1 MKSGYSR
8 VETEQS
14 EQPTN
19 SWIAPYTAQYRWRFI
34 GAIAL
39 GTCAALCAVMLLF
52 TSGYL
57 ISKSALRPENI
68 LMVYVPIVGVRAFG
82 IFRAVF
88 RYAERLAGHDAVLR
102 VLADQRVK
110 LYRIL
115 EPQAL
120 FLRSRMQTG
129 DVLGALADDVERLQD
144 IYLRTVFPAVTAL
157 VIYGAAVLAF
167 GSVDPMFAV
176 CMALYMLFI
185 AAVLPAISLRL
196 TWRWRVQL
204 KRENSK
210 LYTRLTDGVLG
221 LGDWIASGRAAA
233 FVQWQEEDEE
243 QAEQIRRRLRR
254 WNRWRDFIAQF
265 VIGLM
270 VVSVTLWA
278 GQAASAAQLPAVMI
292 AAFVLVLF
300 PLTESLLPVGD
311 ALGHVPD
318 YRESLERLNRLEGQE
333 GTGTDTAGKKDRD
346 NRNKDTDKNRK
357 QDRSKDSGGYNEQ
370 YKERQQDSRESGLKT
385 GQHSSSISGYG
396 TDSSASADGRIR
408 LRIPPKLRADIA
420 IEQVSY
426 RYAPEGEYALQDISL
441 HLPQGKRL
449 AILGRSGGGKSTLLK
464 LIQGALSPSSG
475 QVLINDL
482 PVEMLGESVTEVVAV
497 LNQSPHLF
505 DTTVANNLR
514 IGRPDATDEEIRQ
527 VAAQVGL
534 AGLIESLPQAYHTPM
549 LETGLRFSGGERQ
562 RIALARVLLRKTP
575 VVIFDEPT
583 VGLDPV
589 TERELMRTMLD
600 SLQGKTLIWVT
611 HHLIGAEKM
620 DEIVFVENGK
630 IVMQGSHEQLLARE
644 ERYRRLIELD
654 RPGWLERQHETP
666 LPPAASK

>member
-1 MKSGYSR
+1 MKSGYEHM
-8 VETEQS
+8 ETVRNGKEK
-14 EQPTN
+14 N
-19 SWIAPYTAQYRWRFI
+19 SWIAPYVAQYRWRFM
-34 GAIAL
+34 AVIAL
-39 GTCAALCAVMLLF
+39 GTCAALCAVLLLF
-52 TSGYL
+52 TSGFL

-88 RYAERLAGHDAVLR
+88 RYIERLAGHDAVLR

-115 EPQAL
+115 EPQVL

-157 VIYGAAVLAF
+157 VMYGGAVIAF
-167 GSVDPMFAV
+167 GSVDLGFAV
-176 CMALYMLFI
+176 WMGLYMLFLV
-185 AAVLPAISLRL
+185 AVLPAISLKV
-196 TWRWRVQL
+196 TWKWRVRL
-204 KRENSK
+204 KKENSR

-221 LGDWIASGRAAA
+221 LGDWLASGRAAE
-233 FVQWQEEDEE
+233 FVQQQEEAEE
-243 QAEQIRRRLRR
+243 QVDAVRRKLRR
-254 WNRWRDFIAQF
+254 WIRWRDLMAQC

-278 GQAASAAQLPAVMI
+278 GNAASIGQLPAVMI

-300 PLTESLLPVGD
+300 PLTETLLPVGD
-311 ALGHVPD
+311 AVEHLPQ
-318 YRESLERLNRLEGQE
+318 YRESLDRLKQLEGKDYLPLQNGAGDAD
-333 GTGTDTAGKKDRD
+333 GTG
-346 NRNKDTDKNRK
+346 
-357 QDRSKDSGGYNEQ
+357 E
-370 YKERQQDSRESGLKT
+370 
-385 GQHSSSISGYG
+385 SISVVKNGNVMAG
-396 TDSSASADGRIR
+396 QPSESLPAAKVIPDRRIR
-408 LRIPPKLRADIA
+408 LRIPPKLRADIE
-420 IEQVSY
+420 INLVSY
-426 RYAPEGEYALQDISL
+426 RYAADDSYAVQDVSL

-464 LIQGALSPSSG
+464 LIQGALLPSTG
-475 QVLINDL
+475 KVLINNM
-482 PVEMLGESVTEVVAV
+482 PVQTLGESVTDVIAV

-514 IGRPDATDEEIRQ
+514 IGRPHATDEEIRQ

-534 AGLIESLPQAYHTPM
+534 SGLIESLPQGYDTPM

-562 RIALARVLLRKTP
+562 RIALARVLLRETP

-589 TERELMRTMLD
+589 TERELMRTILD
-600 SLQGKTLIWVT
+600 SLQGKTMIWVT
-611 HHLIGAEKM
+611 HHLIGAEQM
-620 DEIVFVENGK
+620 DELIFMENGK
-630 IVMQGSHEQLLARE
+630 IAMQGSHEQLLAGE

-654 RPGWLERQHETP
+654 RPGWSDLQTVEGK
-666 LPPAASK
+666 LPTAASR

>member
-1 MKSGYSR
+1 MKFGYEHM
-8 VETEQS
+8 ETVLNGKEK
-14 EQPTN
+14 N
-19 SWIAPYTAQYRWRFI
+19 SWIAPYVAQYRWRFI
-34 GAIAL
+34 AVIAL
-39 GTCAALCAVMLLF
+39 GTCAALCAVLLLF
-52 TSGYL
+52 TSGFL

-88 RYAERLAGHDAVLR
+88 RYIERLAGHDAVLR

-157 VIYGAAVLAF
+157 VMYGGAVIAF
-167 GSVDPMFAV
+167 GNVDLGFAV
-176 CMALYMLFI
+176 WMGLYMLFLV
-185 AAVLPAISLRL
+185 AALPAISLKV
-196 TWRWRVQL
+196 TWKWRVRL
-204 KRENSK
+204 KKENSR

-221 LGDWIASGRAAA
+221 LGDWLASGRATE
-233 FVQWQEEDEE
+233 FVQQQEEAEE
-243 QAEQIRRRLRR
+243 QVDMVRRKLRR
-254 WNRWRDFIAQF
+254 WTRWRDLMAQC

-270 VVSVTLWA
+270 VVSVTVWA
-278 GQAASAAQLPAVMI
+278 GNAASVGQLPVVMI

-311 ALGHVPD
+311 AVEHLPQ
-318 YRESLERLNRLEGQE
+318 YQESLDRLKQLEGNPDLPGQ
-333 GTGTDTAGKKDRD
+333 TGVGDVGGK
-346 NRNKDTDKNRK
+346 
-357 QDRSKDSGGYNEQ
+357 GE
-370 YKERQQDSRESGLKT
+370 
-385 GQHSSSISGYG
+385 SISAVKNSKLAARQPSEFLPA
-396 TDSSASADGRIR
+396 TDDTQHRRIR
-408 LRIPPKLRADIA
+408 LRIPPKLRTDIE
-420 IEQVSY
+420 INRVSY
-426 RYAPEGEYALQDISL
+426 RYAPDDPYAVQDISL

-464 LIQGALSPSSG
+464 LIQGALLPSAG
-475 QVLINDL
+475 NILINNA
-482 PVEMLGESVTEVVAV
+482 PVQTLDESVPDVIAV

-514 IGRPDATDEEIRQ
+514 IGRPHATDEEIRQ

-534 AGLIESLPQAYHTPM
+534 SGLIESLPQGYDTPM

-562 RIALARVLLRKTP
+562 RIALARVLLRETP

-589 TERELMRTMLD
+589 TERELMRTILD
-600 SLQGKTLIWVT
+600 SLQGKTMIWVT
-611 HHLIGAEKM
+611 HHLIGAEQM
-620 DEIVFVENGK
+620 DELIFMENGQ
-630 IVMQGSHEQLLARE
+630 IAMQGSHEQLLAGE

-654 RPGWLERQHETP
+654 RPGWTGRQQHEQP
-666 LPPAASK
+666 LPPAASR

>member
-1 MKSGYSR
+1 MKSGYEHM
-8 VETEQS
+8 ETVRNGKEK
-14 EQPTN
+14 N
-19 SWIAPYTAQYRWRFI
+19 SWIAPYVAQYRWRFI
-34 GAIAL
+34 AVIAL
-39 GTCAALCAVMLLF
+39 GTCAALCAVLLLF
-52 TSGYL
+52 TSGFL

-88 RYAERLAGHDAVLR
+88 RYIERLAGHDAVLR

-157 VIYGAAVLAF
+157 VMYGAAVIAF
-167 GSVDPMFAV
+167 GSVDLGFALW
-176 CMALYMLFI
+176 MGLYMLFLV
-185 AAVLPAISLRL
+185 AVLPAISLKV
-196 TWRWRVQL
+196 TWKWRVRL
-204 KRENSK
+204 KKDNST

-221 LGDWIASGRAAA
+221 LGDWLASGRAAE
-233 FVQWQEEDEE
+233 FVQQQEE
-243 QAEQIRRRLRR
+243 AEGQVDAVRRKLRR
-254 WNRWRDFIAQF
+254 WTRWRDLIAQC
-265 VIGLM
+265 VIGLL

-278 GQAASAAQLPAVMI
+278 GNAASIGQLPAVMI

-300 PLTESLLPVGD
+300 PLTETLLPVGD
-311 ALGHVPD
+311 AVEHLPQ
-318 YRESLERLNRLEGQE
+318 YRESLDRLKQLEGKEHLPVQHGADDVD
-333 GTGTDTAGKKDRD
+333 GTG
-346 NRNKDTDKNRK
+346 
-357 QDRSKDSGGYNEQ
+357 E
-370 YKERQQDSRESGLKT
+370 
-385 GQHSSSISGYG
+385 SISVVKSGKTMAG
-396 TDSSASADGRIR
+396 QPSESVPSANDIPDRRIR
-408 LRIPPKLRADIA
+408 LRIPPKLRADIE
-420 IEQVSY
+420 INRVSY
-426 RYAPEGEYALQDISL
+426 RYVADDSYAVQDVSLQ
-441 HLPQGKRL
+441 LPQGKRL

-464 LIQGALSPSSG
+464 LIQGALLPSAG
-475 QVLINDL
+475 KVLVNNM
-482 PVEMLGESVTEVVAV
+482 PVQTLGESVPDVIAV

-514 IGRPDATDEEIRQ
+514 IGRPQATDEEIRQ

-534 AGLIESLPQAYHTPM
+534 SGLIESLPQGYDTPM

-562 RIALARVLLRKTP
+562 RIALARVLLRETP
-575 VVIFDEPT
+575 VIILDEPT

-589 TERELMRTMLD
+589 TERELMRTILD

-611 HHLIGAEKM
+611 HHLIGAEQM
-620 DEIVFVENGK
+620 DELIFMENGK
-630 IVMQGSHEQLLARE
+630 IAMQGSHEQLLAGE

-654 RPGWLERQHETP
+654 RPGWTGRQQQAQP
-666 LPPAASK
+666 LPPVASR

>member
-1 MKSGYSR
+1 MKSGHPG
-8 VETEQS
+8 TES
-14 EQPTN
+14 ERGGQGRKN
-19 SWIAPYTAQYRWRFI
+19 SWITPYAAQYRWRFI

-88 RYAERLAGHDAVLR
+88 RYVERLAGHDAVLR

-167 GSVDPMFAV
+167 GSVDPKFALW
-176 CMALYMLFI
+176 MALYMLFI
-185 AAVLPAISLRL
+185 VVLLPAISLKR

-221 LGDWIASGRAAA
+221 LGDWIASGRASA

-243 QAEQIRRRLRR
+243 YADQIRRRLRR
-254 WNRWRDFIAQF
+254 WNRWRDFIAQCL
-265 VIGLM
+265 IGVM
-270 VVSVTLWA
+270 VVWVTMWA
-278 GQAASAAQLPAVMI
+278 GQNASAAQLPAVMI

-311 ALGHVPD
+311 AAGHVPD
-318 YRESLERLNRLEGQE
+318 YRESLDRLNKLEGSEDMGRRNWEEQ
-333 GTGTDTAGKKDRD
+333 KKKSHAFGSH
-346 NRNKDTDKNRK
+346 NKHR
-357 QDRSKDSGGYNEQ
+357 
-370 YKERQQDSRESGLKT
+370 
-385 GQHSSSISGYG
+385 SSSVAMQSTEGMPAADRG
-396 TDSSASADGRIR
+396 TTTDGRIR
-408 LRIPPKLRADIA
+408 LRIPPKLRADIT

-426 RYAPEGEYALQDISL
+426 QYEEEAAYAVRDLSL
-441 HLPQGKRL
+441 HLPQGKRM

-475 QVLINDL
+475 KVLINDL
-482 PVEMLGESVTEVVAV
+482 PVEMLGESVTEVIAV

-505 DTTVANNLR
+505 NTTVAGNLR
-514 IGRPDATDEEIRQ
+514 IGCPDATDEEIRQ

-534 AGLIESLPQAYHTPM
+534 AKLIESLPQGYQTPM

-620 DEIVFVENGK
+620 DEIVFVENGN
-630 IVMQGSHEQLLARE
+630 IVMQGSHEQLLTRE
-644 ERYRRLIELD
+644 ERYRRLLELD
-654 RPGWLERQHETP
+654 RPGWLDRQRKSP
-666 LPPAASK
+666 LPPTAAFK

>member
-1 MKSGYSR
+1 MKSGYEHM
-8 VETEQS
+8 ETVRNGKEK
-14 EQPTN
+14 N
-19 SWIAPYTAQYRWRFI
+19 SWIDPYVAQYRWRFI
-34 GAIAL
+34 AVIAL
-39 GTCAALCAVMLLF
+39 GTCAALCAVLLLF
-52 TSGYL
+52 TSGFL

-88 RYAERLAGHDAVLR
+88 RYIERLAGHDAVLR

-157 VIYGAAVLAF
+157 VMYGGAVIAF
-167 GSVDPMFAV
+167 GSVDLGFALW
-176 CMALYMLFI
+176 MGLYMLFLV
-185 AAVLPAISLRL
+185 AALPAISLKV
-196 TWRWRVQL
+196 TWKWRVRL
-204 KRENSK
+204 KKENSR

-221 LGDWIASGRAAA
+221 LGDWLASGRAAE
-233 FVQWQEEDEE
+233 FVQQQEEAEE
-243 QAEQIRRRLRR
+243 QVDTVRRKLRR
-254 WNRWRDFIAQF
+254 WTRWRDLMAQCI
-265 VIGLM
+265 IGLM
-270 VVSVTLWA
+270 VISVTVWA
-278 GQAASAAQLPAVMI
+278 GNAASVGQLPAVMI

-311 ALGHVPD
+311 AVEHLPH
-318 YRESLERLNRLEGQE
+318 YRESLERLKQLEGESDLSVQSGVGDVV
-333 GTGTDTAGKKDRD
+333 GTGDSDR
-346 NRNKDTDKNRK
+346 
-357 QDRSKDSGGYNEQ
+357 
-370 YKERQQDSRESGLKT
+370 
-385 GQHSSSISGYG
+385 
-396 TDSSASADGRIR
+396 RIR
-408 LRIPPKLRADIA
+408 LRIPPKLRADIE
-420 IEQVSY
+420 INRVSY
-426 RYAPEGEYALQDISL
+426 RYAPDDPYAVQNISL

-464 LIQGALSPSSG
+464 LIQGALLPSAG
-475 QVLINDL
+475 KVLINDL
-482 PVEMLGESVTEVVAV
+482 PVQTLGESVPDVIAV

-514 IGRPDATDEEIRQ
+514 IGRPHATDEEIRH
-527 VAAQVGL
+527 VAEQVGL
-534 AGLIESLPQAYHTPM
+534 SGLIETLPQGYDTPM

-562 RIALARVLLRKTP
+562 RIALARVLLRETP

-589 TERELMRTMLD
+589 TERELMRTILD
-600 SLQGKTLIWVT
+600 SLQGKTMIWVT
-611 HHLIGAEKM
+611 HHLIGAEQM
-620 DEIVFVENGK
+620 DELIFMENGQ
-630 IVMQGSHEQLLARE
+630 IAMQGSHEQLLAGE

-654 RPGWLERQHETP
+654 QPGWTGRQQQEQP
-666 LPPAASK
+666 LPPVASR

>member
-1 MKSGYSR
+1 MRSGHPGT
-8 VETEQS
+8 ETERGGQGGK
-14 EQPTN
+14 N
-19 SWIAPYTAQYRWRFI
+19 GWITPYATQYRWRMI

-88 RYAERLAGHDAVLR
+88 RYVERLAGHDAVLR

-167 GSVDPMFAV
+167 GSVDPMFAL

-185 AAVLPAISLRL
+185 VVALPAISLKI

-221 LGDWIASGRAAA
+221 LGDWIASGRAAT

-243 QAEQIRRRLRR
+243 HADQIRRRLRR
-254 WNRWRDFIAQF
+254 WSRWRDFIAQCI
-265 VIGLM
+265 IGVM
-270 VVSVTLWA
+270 VVLVTMWA
-278 GQAASAAQLPAVMI
+278 GQAASTAQLPAVMI

-311 ALGHVPD
+311 AVGHVPD
-318 YRESLERLNRLEGQE
+318 YRESLDRLNKLEGSEDKGRQN
-333 GTGTDTAGKKDRD
+333 GKDQKKKSQTFESH
-346 NRNKDTDKNRK
+346 NRHRSGSVAVQSTYEVPVADK
-357 QDRSKDSGGYNEQ
+357 GM
-370 YKERQQDSRESGLKT
+370 T
-385 GQHSSSISGYG
+385 
-396 TDSSASADGRIR
+396 ADGRIR
-408 LRIPPKLRADIA
+408 LRIPPKLRADIS

-426 RYAPEGEYALQDISL
+426 RYEAETEYAVRDISL
-441 HLPQGKRL
+441 HLPQGKRM

-475 QVLINDL
+475 KILINDL

-505 DTTVANNLR
+505 NTTVAGNLR
-514 IGRPDATDEEIRQ
+514 IGRPDATNEEIRQ
-527 VAAQVGL
+527 VATQVGL
-534 AGLIESLPQAYHTPM
+534 AELIESLPQGYQTPM

-620 DEIVFVENGK
+620 DEIVFVENGN
-630 IVMQGSHEQLLARE
+630 IAMQGSHEQLLARE
-644 ERYRRLIELD
+644 ERYRRLLELD
-654 RPGWLERQHETP
+654 RPGWLDRQRKSP
-666 LPPAASK
+666 LPPTAAFK

>member
-1 MKSGYSR
+1 MKPGYEHMENVR
-8 VETEQS
+8 NVKEK
-14 EQPTN
+14 N
-19 SWIAPYTAQYRWRFI
+19 SWIAPYVAQYRWRFI
-34 GAIAL
+34 AVIAL
-39 GTCAALCAVMLLF
+39 GTCAALCAVLLLF
-52 TSGYL
+52 TSGFL

-88 RYAERLAGHDAVLR
+88 RYIERLAGHDAVLR

-157 VIYGAAVLAF
+157 VMYGGAVISF
-167 GSVDPMFAV
+167 GSIDLGFAV
-176 CMALYMLFI
+176 WMGLYMLFLV
-185 AAVLPAISLRL
+185 AVLPVISLKV
-196 TWRWRVQL
+196 TWKWRVRL
-204 KRENSK
+204 KKENST

-221 LGDWIASGRAAA
+221 LGDWLASGRAAE
-233 FVQWQEEDEE
+233 FVQQQEEAEE
-243 QAEQIRRRLRR
+243 QVDAVRRKLRR
-254 WNRWRDFIAQF
+254 WTRWRDLMAQC
-265 VIGLM
+265 VIGLL

-278 GQAASAAQLPAVMI
+278 GNATAIGQLPAVMI

-300 PLTESLLPVGD
+300 PLTETLVPVGD
-311 ALGHVPD
+311 AVEHLPQ
-318 YRESLERLNRLEGQE
+318 YRESLDRLKQLEGKGHLPLQNGAGDAD
-333 GTGTDTAGKKDRD
+333 GTG
-346 NRNKDTDKNRK
+346 
-357 QDRSKDSGGYNEQ
+357 E
-370 YKERQQDSRESGLKT
+370 
-385 GQHSSSISGYG
+385 SISVVKNGNG
-396 TDSSASADGRIR
+396 LAGQPSESLPAANVIPDRRIR
-408 LRIPPKLRADIA
+408 LRIPPKLRADIE
-420 IEQVSY
+420 INRVSY
-426 RYAPEGEYALQDISL
+426 RYATDDSYAVQDVSL

-464 LIQGALSPSSG
+464 LIQGALLPSAG
-475 QVLINDL
+475 KVLINNM
-482 PVEMLGESVTEVVAV
+482 PVQTLGESVTDVIAV

-514 IGRPDATDEEIRQ
+514 IGRPHATDEEIRQ

-534 AGLIESLPQAYHTPM
+534 SGLIESLPQGYDTPM

-562 RIALARVLLRKTP
+562 RIALARVLLRETP
-575 VVIFDEPT
+575 VIILDEPT

-589 TERELMRTMLD
+589 TERELMRTILD
-600 SLQGKTLIWVT
+600 SLQGKTMIWVT
-611 HHLIGAEKM
+611 HHLIGAEQM
-620 DEIVFVENGK
+620 DELIFMENGK
-630 IVMQGSHEQLLARE
+630 IAMQGSHEQLLSGE

-654 RPGWLERQHETP
+654 RPGWTGRQQQTQS
-666 LPPAASK
+666 LPPVASR

>member
-1 MKSGYSR
+1 M
-8 VETEQS
+8 ETVRNGKEK
-14 EQPTN
+14 N
-19 SWIAPYTAQYRWRFI
+19 SWIAPYVAQYRWRFI
-34 GAIAL
+34 AVIAM
-39 GTCAALCAVMLLF
+39 GTCAALCAVLLLF
-52 TSGYL
+52 TSGFL
-57 ISKSALRPENI
+57 ISKSALRPENM

-88 RYAERLAGHDAVLR
+88 RYIERLAGHDAVLR

-157 VIYGAAVLAF
+157 VMYGAAVVAF
-167 GSVDPMFAV
+167 GSVDLGFALW
-176 CMALYMLFI
+176 MGLYMLFLV
-185 AAVLPAISLRL
+185 AGLPAISLKV
-196 TWRWRVQL
+196 TWKWRVRL
-204 KRENSK
+204 KKENST

-221 LGDWIASGRAAA
+221 LGDWLASGRAAE
-233 FVQWQEEDEE
+233 FVQQHEEAEE
-243 QAEQIRRRLRR
+243 QVDAVRRKLRR
-254 WNRWRDFIAQF
+254 WTRWRDLIAQC
-265 VIGLM
+265 VIGLL

-278 GQAASAAQLPAVMI
+278 GNAASIGQLPAVMI

-300 PLTESLLPVGD
+300 PLTETLLPVGD
-311 ALGHVPD
+311 AVEHLPQ
-318 YRESLERLNRLEGQE
+318 YRESLDRLKQLEGKEHLSVQNGADDVD
-333 GTGTDTAGKKDRD
+333 GTG
-346 NRNKDTDKNRK
+346 
-357 QDRSKDSGGYNEQ
+357 E
-370 YKERQQDSRESGLKT
+370 
-385 GQHSSSISGYG
+385 SISVVKNGNG
-396 TDSSASADGRIR
+396 LAGQPSESVPAANDIPDRRIR
-408 LRIPPKLRADIA
+408 LRIPPKLRADIE
-420 IEQVSY
+420 INRVSY
-426 RYAPEGEYALQDISL
+426 RYASDDSYAVQDISL

-464 LIQGALSPSSG
+464 LIQGALLPPAG
-475 QVLINDL
+475 KVLINNMS
-482 PVEMLGESVTEVVAV
+482 VQTLGESVTDVIAV

-514 IGRPDATDEEIRQ
+514 IGRPHATDEEICQ

-534 AGLIESLPQAYHTPM
+534 SGLIESLPQGYDTPM

-562 RIALARVLLRKTP
+562 RIALARVLLRETP

-589 TERELMRTMLD
+589 TERELMRTILD
-600 SLQGKTLIWVT
+600 SLQGKTMIWVT
-611 HHLIGAEKM
+611 HHLIGAEQM
-620 DEIVFVENGK
+620 DELIFMENGQ
-630 IVMQGSHEQLLARE
+630 IAMQGSHEQLLAGE

-654 RPGWLERQHETP
+654 RPGWTDRQQQEQP
-666 LPPAASK
+666 LPPVASR

>member
-1 MKSGYSR
+1 MKSGYEHM
-8 VETEQS
+8 ETVRNGKEK
-14 EQPTN
+14 N
-19 SWIAPYTAQYRWRFI
+19 SWIAPYVAQYRWRFL
-34 GAIAL
+34 AVIAL
-39 GTCAALCAVMLLF
+39 GTCAALCAVLLLF
-52 TSGYL
+52 TSGFL

-88 RYAERLAGHDAVLR
+88 RYIERLAGHDAVLR

-129 DVLGALADDVERLQD
+129 DVLEALADDVERLQD

-157 VIYGAAVLAF
+157 VMYGGAVIAF
-167 GSVDPMFAV
+167 GSIDLGFAV
-176 CMALYMLFI
+176 WMGLYMLFLV
-185 AAVLPAISLRL
+185 AVLPAISLKV
-196 TWRWRVQL
+196 TWKWRVRL
-204 KRENSK
+204 KKENSR

-221 LGDWIASGRAAA
+221 LGDWLASGRAAE
-233 FVQWQEEDEE
+233 FVQQQEEAEE
-243 QAEQIRRRLRR
+243 QVDAVRRKLRR
-254 WNRWRDFIAQF
+254 WIRWRDLMAQC

-270 VVSVTLWA
+270 VLSVTLWA
-278 GQAASAAQLPAVMI
+278 GNAASVGQLPAVMI

-300 PLTESLLPVGD
+300 PLTETLLPVGD
-311 ALGHVPD
+311 AVEHLPQ
-318 YRESLERLNRLEGQE
+318 YRESLDRLKQLEGKDNLPLQNGAGDAD
-333 GTGTDTAGKKDRD
+333 GTG
-346 NRNKDTDKNRK
+346 
-357 QDRSKDSGGYNEQ
+357 E
-370 YKERQQDSRESGLKT
+370 
-385 GQHSSSISGYG
+385 SISAVKNGNVMVRQ
-396 TDSSASADGRIR
+396 TSESLPTASDIPDRRIR
-408 LRIPPKLRADIA
+408 LRIPPKLRADIE
-420 IEQVSY
+420 INHVSY
-426 RYAPEGEYALQDISL
+426 RYASDDTYAVQDVSL

-464 LIQGALSPSSG
+464 LIQGALRPSG
-475 QVLINDL
+475 GKVLINNM
-482 PVEMLGESVTEVVAV
+482 PVQTLGESVTDVIAV

-514 IGRPDATDEEIRQ
+514 IGRPHATDEQIRQ

-534 AGLIESLPQAYHTPM
+534 SGLIESLPQGYDTPM

-562 RIALARVLLRKTP
+562 RIALARVLLRETP

-589 TERELMRTMLD
+589 TERELMRTILD
-600 SLQGKTLIWVT
+600 SLQGKTMIWVT
-611 HHLIGAEKM
+611 HHLIGAEQM
-620 DEIVFVENGK
+620 DELIFMENGN
-630 IVMQGSHEQLLARE
+630 IAMQGSHEQLLAGE

-654 RPGWLERQHETP
+654 RPGWTGRQQQEQP
-666 LPPAASK
+666 LPPVASR

>member
-1 MKSGYSR
+1 MKPGYEHMESVR
-8 VETEQS
+8 NGKEK
-14 EQPTN
+14 N
-19 SWIAPYTAQYRWRFI
+19 SWIAPYVAQYRWRFI
-34 GAIAL
+34 AVIAL
-39 GTCAALCAVMLLF
+39 GTCAALCAVLLLF
-52 TSGYL
+52 TSGFL

-88 RYAERLAGHDAVLR
+88 RYIERLAGHDAVLR

-157 VIYGAAVLAF
+157 VMYGGAVIAF
-167 GSVDPMFAV
+167 GTVDLGFA
-176 CMALYMLFI
+176 MWMGLYLLFLV
-185 AAVLPAISLRL
+185 AALPAISLKV
-196 TWRWRVQL
+196 TWKWRVRL
-204 KRENSK
+204 KKENSR

-221 LGDWIASGRAAA
+221 LGDWLASGRAGE
-233 FVQWQEEDEE
+233 FVQQQEEEEE
-243 QAEQIRRRLRR
+243 QVDTVRRKLRR
-254 WNRWRDFIAQF
+254 WTRWRDLMAQC

-270 VVSVTLWA
+270 VISVTVWA
-278 GQAASAAQLPAVMI
+278 GNAASVGQLPAVMI

-300 PLTESLLPVGD
+300 PLTETLLPVGD
-311 ALGHVPD
+311 AVEHLPQ
-318 YRESLERLNRLEGQE
+318 YRESLDRLKQLEGKSDLQGQTGVDDVG
-333 GTGTDTAGKKDRD
+333 GTGDSDR
-346 NRNKDTDKNRK
+346 
-357 QDRSKDSGGYNEQ
+357 
-370 YKERQQDSRESGLKT
+370 
-385 GQHSSSISGYG
+385 
-396 TDSSASADGRIR
+396 RIR
-408 LRIPPKLRADIA
+408 LRIPPKLRADIE
-420 IEQVSY
+420 INRVSY
-426 RYAPEGEYALQDISL
+426 RYAADDSYALHDVSL

-464 LIQGALSPSSG
+464 LIQGALLPSAG
-475 QVLINDL
+475 KVLINDL
-482 PVEMLGESVTEVVAV
+482 PVQTLGESITDVIAV

-514 IGRPDATDEEIRQ
+514 IGRPHATNEEIRQ

-534 AGLIESLPQAYHTPM
+534 SGLIESLPQGYDTPM

-562 RIALARVLLRKTP
+562 RIALARVLLRETP

-589 TERELMRTMLD
+589 TERELMRTILD
-600 SLQGKTLIWVT
+600 SLQGKTMIWVT
-611 HHLIGAEKM
+611 HHLIGAEQM
-620 DEIVFVENGK
+620 DELIFMENGQ
-630 IVMQGSHEQLLARE
+630 IAMQGSHEQLLAGE

-654 RPGWLERQHETP
+654 RPGWTGLQQQEQP
-666 LPPAASK
+666 LPPAASR

>member
-1 MKSGYSR
+1 MKAGYEQTETAHSG
-8 VETEQS
+8 S
-14 EQPTN
+14 EKN
-19 SWIAPYTAQYRWRFI
+19 SWITPYVAQYRWRLV
-34 GAIAL
+34 AVIAL
-39 GTCAALCAVMLLF
+39 GLCATLCAVMLLF
-52 TSGYL
+52 TSGFL

-88 RYAERLAGHDAVLR
+88 RYVERLAGHDAVLR

-129 DVLGALADDVERLQD
+129 DVLGALAEDVERLQD

-157 VIYGAAVLAF
+157 VMYGGAVVAF
-167 GSVDPMFAV
+167 GSVDLGFALW
-176 CMALYMLFI
+176 MGLYMLFLV
-185 AAVLPAISLRL
+185 AVLPDISLRV
-196 TWRWRVQL
+196 TWKLRVRL
-204 KRENSK
+204 KRENAK

-221 LGDWIASGRAAA
+221 LGDWVASGRAAE
-233 FVQWQEEDEE
+233 FVRRQGEAEG
-243 QAEQIRRRLRR
+243 QADIIQLRLRQ
-254 WNRWRDFIAQF
+254 WTRWRDLLAQC

-278 GQAASAAQLPAVMI
+278 GSSASAGQLPAVMI

-300 PLTESLLPVGD
+300 PLTEALLPVGD
-311 ALGHVPD
+311 AVEHIPQ
-318 YRESLERLNRLEGQE
+318 YRESLERLQHLEGEEHTPEQSGIE
-333 GTGTDTAGKKDRD
+333 EVNAAARVKEDMTSGVSGSNSVAGQQPGSLEHTESVSDR
-346 NRNKDTDKNRK
+346 
-357 QDRSKDSGGYNEQ
+357 
-370 YKERQQDSRESGLKT
+370 
-385 GQHSSSISGYG
+385 
-396 TDSSASADGRIR
+396 RIR
-408 LRIPPKLRADIA
+408 LRIPPRLRADIQ
-420 IEQVSY
+420 IDRVSY
-426 RYAPEGEYALQDISL
+426 RYTADAPIAVQDVSL

-464 LIQGALSPSSG
+464 LIQGALLPSAG
-475 QVLINDL
+475 NVLINDL
-482 PVEMLGESVTEVVAV
+482 PVQTLGENVPDVIAV

-514 IGRPDATDEEIRQ
+514 IGRPHATDEEIQR

-534 AGLIESLPQAYHTPM
+534 SDLIESLPQGYDTPM

-562 RIALARVLLRKTP
+562 RIALARVLLRETP

-589 TERELMRTMLD
+589 TERALMRTILD
-600 SLQGKTLIWVT
+600 SMQGKTMIWVT
-611 HHLIGAEKM
+611 HHLMGAERM
-620 DEIVFVENGK
+620 DEVIFMENGQ
-630 IVMQGSHEQLLARE
+630 ITMQGSHEQLLARE

-654 RPGWLERQHETP
+654 RPGWVDGQKPAVP
-666 LPPAASK
+666 LSSVASR

>member
-1 MKSGYSR
+1 MKAGYEQTETARSGDKK
-8 VETEQS
+8 
-14 EQPTN
+14 N
-19 SWIAPYTAQYRWRFI
+19 SWLTPYMAQYRWRLV
-34 GAIAL
+34 AVIAL
-39 GTCAALCAVMLLF
+39 GICATLCAVLLLF
-52 TSGYL
+52 TSGFL

-129 DVLGALADDVERLQD
+129 DVLGALAEDVERLQD

-157 VIYGAAVLAF
+157 VMYGGVVVAF
-167 GSVDPMFAV
+167 GSVDLGFALW
-176 CMALYMLFI
+176 MGLYMLFLV
-185 AAVLPAISLRL
+185 AVLPAISLRV
-196 TWRWRVQL
+196 TWKLRVRL
-204 KRENSK
+204 KRENAK

-221 LGDWIASGRAAA
+221 LGDWIASGRAEE
-233 FVQWQEEDEE
+233 FVRRQEETEG
-243 QAEQIRRRLRR
+243 QADMIRLRLR
-254 WNRWRDFIAQF
+254 QWTRWRDLVAQC

-278 GQAASAAQLPAVMI
+278 GSAASAGQLPAVMI

-300 PLTESLLPVGD
+300 PLTEALLPVGD
-311 ALGHVPD
+311 AVDHIPQ
-318 YRESLERLNRLEGQE
+318 YRESLERLQHLEGEENKPEQS
-333 GTGTDTAGKKDRD
+333 GTEEANAAAGAKKDMTTGVPD
-346 NRNKDTDKNRK
+346 SNLVAG
-357 QDRSKDSGGYNEQ
+357 QQLGSPDRT
-370 YKERQQDSRESGLKT
+370 ER
-385 GQHSSSISGYG
+385 
-396 TDSSASADGRIR
+396 ASDRRIR
-408 LRIPPKLRADIA
+408 LRIPPRLRADIQ
-420 IEQVSY
+420 IDQVSY
-426 RYAPEGEYALQDISL
+426 RYTPVAPYAVQEVSL

-464 LIQGALSPSSG
+464 LIQGVLHPSAG
-475 QVLINDL
+475 NVFINDL
-482 PVEMLGESVTEVVAV
+482 PVQTLGENVTDVIAV

-514 IGRPDATDEEIRQ
+514 IGRPHATDEEIQR

-534 AGLIESLPQAYHTPM
+534 SDLIESLPQGYHTPM

-562 RIALARVLLRKTP
+562 RIALARVLLRETP

-589 TERELMRTMLD
+589 TERALMRTILD
-600 SLQGKTLIWVT
+600 SMQGKTMIWVT
-611 HHLIGAEKM
+611 HHLMGAERM
-620 DEIVFVENGK
+620 DELIFMENGQ
-630 IVMQGSHEQLLARE
+630 ITMQGSHEQLLVRE
-644 ERYRRLIELD
+644 ERYRRLVELD
-654 RPGWLERQHETP
+654 RPGWADGQKPAVP
-666 LPPAASK
+666 LPPVAFR

>member
-1 MKSGYSR
+1 
-8 VETEQS
+8 
-14 EQPTN
+14 
-19 SWIAPYTAQYRWRFI
+19 
-34 GAIAL
+34 
-39 GTCAALCAVMLLF
+39 MLLF

-88 RYAERLAGHDAVLR
+88 RYVERLAGHDAVLR

-167 GSVDPMFAV
+167 GSVDPMFALW
-176 CMALYMLFI
+176 MALYMLFI
-185 AAVLPAISLRL
+185 ALVIPAISLKI

-243 QAEQIRRRLRR
+243 HADQIRRRLRS
-254 WNRWRDFIAQF
+254 WNRWRDLIAQC

-300 PLTESLLPVGD
+300 PLTESLLPVND
-311 ALGHVPD
+311 ALGHIPD
-318 YRESLERLNRLEGQE
+318 YRESLERLNKLEEPGEKGFQAKQHQEKGRQEKQYQEADLAKGRLTASVANTSDDGQ
-333 GTGTDTAGKKDRD
+333 
-346 NRNKDTDKNRK
+346 
-357 QDRSKDSGGYNEQ
+357 RSDPAARSDGRVVADGV
-370 YKERQQDSRESGLKT
+370 
-385 GQHSSSISGYG
+385 
-396 TDSSASADGRIR
+396 AAADGRIR

-426 RYAPEGEYALQDISL
+426 RYEAEVEYAVQDISL

-475 QVLINDL
+475 KVLINDL

-505 DTTVANNLR
+505 DTTVAGNLR

-534 AGLIESLPQAYHTPM
+534 AELIESLPQGYNTPM

-589 TERELMRTMLD
+589 TERELMRTILD

-620 DEIVFVENGK
+620 DEIVFVENGN
-630 IVMQGSHEQLLARE
+630 IVMQGSHEHLLARE
-644 ERYRRLIELD
+644 ERYRRLLELD
-654 RPGWLERQHETP
+654 RPGWLDRHRKTP
-666 LPPAASK
+666 LPPVASK

>member
-1 MKSGYSR
+1 MKSGYEHM
-8 VETEQS
+8 ETVRNGKEK
-14 EQPTN
+14 N
-19 SWIAPYTAQYRWRFI
+19 SWIAPYVAQYRWRFI
-34 GAIAL
+34 AVIAL
-39 GTCAALCAVMLLF
+39 GTCAALCAVLLLF
-52 TSGYL
+52 TSGFL

-88 RYAERLAGHDAVLR
+88 RYIERLAGHDAVLR

-157 VIYGAAVLAF
+157 VMYGGAVIAF
-167 GSVDPMFAV
+167 GRVDLGFAV
-176 CMALYMLFI
+176 WMSLYMLFLV
-185 AAVLPAISLRL
+185 AVLPAISLKV
-196 TWRWRVQL
+196 TWKWRVRL
-204 KRENSK
+204 KKENSR

-221 LGDWIASGRAAA
+221 LGDWLASGRATE
-233 FVQWQEEDEE
+233 FVQQQEEAEE
-243 QAEQIRRRLRR
+243 QVDAIRRKLRR
-254 WNRWRDFIAQF
+254 WTRWRDLMAQC

-278 GQAASAAQLPAVMI
+278 GNAASVGQLPAVMI

-300 PLTESLLPVGD
+300 PLTETLLPVGD
-311 ALGHVPD
+311 AVEHLPQ
-318 YRESLERLNRLEGQE
+318 YRESLDRLKQLEGKSDLQGQTGVDDVG
-333 GTGTDTAGKKDRD
+333 GTGDSDR
-346 NRNKDTDKNRK
+346 
-357 QDRSKDSGGYNEQ
+357 
-370 YKERQQDSRESGLKT
+370 
-385 GQHSSSISGYG
+385 
-396 TDSSASADGRIR
+396 RIR
-408 LRIPPKLRADIA
+408 LRIPPKLRADIE
-420 IEQVSY
+420 INRVSY
-426 RYAPEGEYALQDISL
+426 RYAADDSYAVHDVSL

-464 LIQGALSPSSG
+464 LIQGALLPSAG
-475 QVLINDL
+475 KVLINDL
-482 PVEMLGESVTEVVAV
+482 PVQTLGDSVTDVIAV

-514 IGRPDATDEEIRQ
+514 IGCPHATDEEIRQ

-534 AGLIESLPQAYHTPM
+534 SGLIESLPQGYDTPM

-562 RIALARVLLRKTP
+562 RIALARVLLRETP
-575 VVIFDEPT
+575 VIILDEPT
-583 VGLDPV
+583 IGLDPV
-589 TERELMRTMLD
+589 TERELMRTILD
-600 SLQGKTLIWVT
+600 SLQGKTMIWVT
-611 HHLIGAEKM
+611 HHLIGAEQM
-620 DEIVFVENGK
+620 DELIFMENGK
-630 IVMQGSHEQLLARE
+630 IAMQGSHEQLLAGE

-654 RPGWLERQHETP
+654 RPGWTGRQQQEQP
-666 LPPAASK
+666 LPPVASR

>member
-1 MKSGYSR
+1 MKSGYEHMEKVR
-8 VETEQS
+8 NEKEK
-14 EQPTN
+14 N
-19 SWIAPYTAQYRWRFI
+19 SWIAPYVAQYRWRFI
-34 GAIAL
+34 LVIAL
-39 GTCAALCAVMLLF
+39 GTCAALCAVLLLF
-52 TSGYL
+52 TSGFL

-88 RYAERLAGHDAVLR
+88 RYIERLAGHDAVLR

-157 VIYGAAVLAF
+157 VMYGGAVIAF
-167 GSVDPMFAV
+167 GGVDLGFAV
-176 CMALYMLFI
+176 WMGLYMLFLV
-185 AAVLPAISLRL
+185 AVLPAISLKV
-196 TWRWRVQL
+196 TWKWRVRL
-204 KRENSK
+204 KKENSR

-221 LGDWIASGRAAA
+221 LGDWLASGRAAE
-233 FVQWQEEDEE
+233 FVQQQEETEE
-243 QAEQIRRRLRR
+243 QADAVRRKLRR
-254 WNRWRDFIAQF
+254 WTRWRDLMAQC

-270 VVSVTLWA
+270 VVSVTVWA
-278 GQAASAAQLPAVMI
+278 GSAASVGQLPAVMI

-300 PLTESLLPVGD
+300 PLTESILPVGD
-311 ALGHVPD
+311 AVEHLPQ
-318 YRESLERLNRLEGQE
+318 YRESLDRLKQLEGKEHLPVQS
-333 GTGTDTAGKKDRD
+333 GTDDIPDR
-346 NRNKDTDKNRK
+346 
-357 QDRSKDSGGYNEQ
+357 
-370 YKERQQDSRESGLKT
+370 
-385 GQHSSSISGYG
+385 
-396 TDSSASADGRIR
+396 RIR
-408 LRIPPKLRADIA
+408 LRIPPKLRADIE
-420 IEQVSY
+420 INRVSY
-426 RYAPEGEYALQDISL
+426 RYASDDTYAVQDVSL

-464 LIQGALSPSSG
+464 LIQGALLPSAG
-475 QVLINDL
+475 NVLINDL
-482 PVEMLGESVTEVVAV
+482 PVQTLGESVPDVIAV

-514 IGRPDATDEEIRQ
+514 IGRPHATDEEIRQ

-534 AGLIESLPQAYHTPM
+534 SDLIESLPQGYDTPM

-562 RIALARVLLRKTP
+562 RIALARVLLRETP

-589 TERELMRTMLD
+589 TERELMRTILD
-600 SLQGKTLIWVT
+600 SLQGKTMIWVT
-611 HHLIGAEKM
+611 HHLIGAEQM
-620 DEIVFVENGK
+620 DELIFMENGK
-630 IVMQGSHEQLLARE
+630 IAMQGSHEQLLAGE

-654 RPGWLERQHETP
+654 RPGWSDLQTVEGK
-666 LPPAASK
+666 LPTAASR

>member
-1 MKSGYSR
+1 MKSGYEHM
-8 VETEQS
+8 ETVRNGKEK
-14 EQPTN
+14 N
-19 SWIAPYTAQYRWRFI
+19 SWIAPYVAQYRWRFI
-34 GAIAL
+34 TVIAL
-39 GTCAALCAVMLLF
+39 GTCAALCAVLLLF
-52 TSGYL
+52 TSGFL

-88 RYAERLAGHDAVLR
+88 RYIERLAGHDAVLR

-157 VIYGAAVLAF
+157 VMYGAAVIAF
-167 GSVDPMFAV
+167 GSVDLGFALW
-176 CMALYMLFI
+176 MGLYMLFLV
-185 AAVLPAISLRL
+185 AVLPAISLKV
-196 TWRWRVQL
+196 TWKWRVQL
-204 KRENSK
+204 KKENSR

-221 LGDWIASGRAAA
+221 LGDWLASGRAAE
-233 FVQWQEEDEE
+233 FVQQQEEAEE
-243 QAEQIRRRLRR
+243 QVDAIRRKLRR
-254 WNRWRDFIAQF
+254 WTRWRDLMAQC

-270 VVSVTLWA
+270 VVSVTVWA
-278 GQAASAAQLPAVMI
+278 GNAASVGQLPAVMI

-311 ALGHVPD
+311 AVEHLPQ
-318 YRESLERLNRLEGQE
+318 YRESLDRLKQLEGKERLPLQNGAGDAD
-333 GTGTDTAGKKDRD
+333 GTG
-346 NRNKDTDKNRK
+346 
-357 QDRSKDSGGYNEQ
+357 E
-370 YKERQQDSRESGLKT
+370 
-385 GQHSSSISGYG
+385 SISVVKNGNVTARKTSESLPVVNG
-396 TDSSASADGRIR
+396 IPDRRIR
-408 LRIPPKLRADIA
+408 LRIPPKLRADIE
-420 IEQVSY
+420 IHRVSY
-426 RYAPEGEYALQDISL
+426 RYSSDDTYAVQDISL

-464 LIQGALSPSSG
+464 LIQGALLPSAG
-475 QVLINDL
+475 KVLINDL
-482 PVEMLGESVTEVVAV
+482 PVQTLGDSVPDVIAV

-514 IGRPDATDEEIRQ
+514 IGRPHATDEEIRQ

-534 AGLIESLPQAYHTPM
+534 SGLIESLPQGYDTPM

-562 RIALARVLLRKTP
+562 RIALARVLLRETP

-589 TERELMRTMLD
+589 TERELMRTILD
-600 SLQGKTLIWVT
+600 SLQGKTMIWVT
-611 HHLIGAEKM
+611 HHLIGAEQM
-620 DEIVFVENGK
+620 DELIFMENGK
-630 IVMQGSHEQLLARE
+630 IAMQGTHEQLLAGE

-654 RPGWLERQHETP
+654 RPGWSDLQTVEGK
-666 LPPAASK
+666 LPTAASR

>member
-1 MKSGYSR
+1 MKSGYEHM
-8 VETEQS
+8 ETVRNGKEK
-14 EQPTN
+14 N
-19 SWIAPYTAQYRWRFI
+19 SWIAPYVAQYRWRFI
-34 GAIAL
+34 AVIAL
-39 GTCAALCAVMLLF
+39 GTCAALCAVLLLF
-52 TSGYL
+52 TSGFL

-88 RYAERLAGHDAVLR
+88 RYIERLAGHDAVLR

-157 VIYGAAVLAF
+157 VMYGGAVIVF
-167 GSVDPMFAV
+167 GSVDLGFAV
-176 CMALYMLFI
+176 WMGLYMLFLV
-185 AAVLPAISLRL
+185 AVLPALSLKV
-196 TWRWRVQL
+196 TWRWRVRL
-204 KRENSK
+204 KKENST

-221 LGDWIASGRAAA
+221 LGDWLASGRAAE
-233 FVQWQEEDEE
+233 FVQQQEEAEE
-243 QAEQIRRRLRR
+243 QVDTVRRKLRR
-254 WNRWRDFIAQF
+254 WTRWRDLIAQS
-265 VIGLM
+265 VIGLL

-278 GQAASAAQLPAVMI
+278 GNAAAVGHLPAVMI

-300 PLTESLLPVGD
+300 PLTETLVPVGD
-311 ALGHVPD
+311 AVEHLPQ
-318 YRESLERLNRLEGQE
+318 YRESLDRLKQLEGKEHLPLQNGAGDAD
-333 GTGTDTAGKKDRD
+333 GTG
-346 NRNKDTDKNRK
+346 
-357 QDRSKDSGGYNEQ
+357 E
-370 YKERQQDSRESGLKT
+370 
-385 GQHSSSISGYG
+385 SISVVKNGNG
-396 TDSSASADGRIR
+396 LAGQTSESLPAANDIPDRRIR
-408 LRIPPKLRADIA
+408 LRIPPKLRADIE
-420 IEQVSY
+420 INRVSY
-426 RYAPEGEYALQDISL
+426 RYAADDSYAVQDVSL

-464 LIQGALSPSSG
+464 LIQGALCPSG
-475 QVLINDL
+475 GKVLVNNMS
-482 PVEMLGESVTEVVAV
+482 VQTLGESVTDVIAV

-514 IGRPDATDEEIRQ
+514 IGRPHATDEEIRQ

-534 AGLIESLPQAYHTPM
+534 SGLIESLPQGYDTPM

-562 RIALARVLLRKTP
+562 RIALARVLLRETP
-575 VVIFDEPT
+575 VIILDEPT

-589 TERELMRTMLD
+589 TERELMRTILD
-600 SLQGKTLIWVT
+600 SLQGKTMIWVT
-611 HHLIGAEKM
+611 HHLIGAEQM
-620 DEIVFVENGK
+620 DELIFMENGK
-630 IVMQGSHEQLLARE
+630 IAMQGSHEQLLSGE

-654 RPGWLERQHETP
+654 RPGWTGRQQQTQS
-666 LPPAASK
+666 LPPVASR

>member
-1 MKSGYSR
+1 MKAGYEQTETAHSG
-8 VETEQS
+8 S
-14 EQPTN
+14 EKN
-19 SWIAPYTAQYRWRFI
+19 SWITPYVAQYRWRLV
-34 GAIAL
+34 AVIAL
-39 GTCAALCAVMLLF
+39 GLCATLCAVMLLF
-52 TSGYL
+52 TSGFL

-88 RYAERLAGHDAVLR
+88 RYVERLAGHDAVLR

-129 DVLGALADDVERLQD
+129 DVLGALAEDVERLQD

-157 VIYGAAVLAF
+157 VMYGGAVVAF
-167 GSVDPMFAV
+167 GSVDLGFALW
-176 CMALYMLFI
+176 MGLYMLFLV
-185 AAVLPAISLRL
+185 AVLPDISLRV
-196 TWRWRVQL
+196 TWKLRVRL
-204 KRENSK
+204 KRENAK

-221 LGDWIASGRAAA
+221 LGDWVASGRAAE
-233 FVQWQEEDEE
+233 FVRRQGEAEG
-243 QAEQIRRRLRR
+243 QADIIQLRLRQ
-254 WNRWRDFIAQF
+254 WTRWRDLLAQC

-278 GQAASAAQLPAVMI
+278 GSSASAGQLPAVMI

-300 PLTESLLPVGD
+300 PLTEALLPVGD
-311 ALGHVPD
+311 AVEHIPQ
-318 YRESLERLNRLEGQE
+318 YRESLERLQHLEGEEHTSEQSGIE
-333 GTGTDTAGKKDRD
+333 ELNAAARVKEDMTSGVSGSNSVAG
-346 NRNKDTDKNRK
+346 
-357 QDRSKDSGGYNEQ
+357 QQPGSL
-370 YKERQQDSRESGLKT
+370 ERTE
-385 GQHSSSISGYG
+385 
-396 TDSSASADGRIR
+396 SASDRRIR
-408 LRIPPKLRADIA
+408 LRIPPRLRADIQ
-420 IEQVSY
+420 IDQVSY
-426 RYAPEGEYALQDISL
+426 RYTPDAPFAVQDVSL

-464 LIQGALSPSSG
+464 LIQGALLPSAG
-475 QVLINDL
+475 NVLINDL
-482 PVEMLGESVTEVVAV
+482 PVQTLGENVPDVIAV

-514 IGRPDATDEEIRQ
+514 IGRPHATDEEIQR

-534 AGLIESLPQAYHTPM
+534 SDLIESLPQGYDTPM

-562 RIALARVLLRKTP
+562 RIALARVLLRETP

-589 TERELMRTMLD
+589 TERALMRTILD
-600 SLQGKTLIWVT
+600 SMQGKTMIWVT
-611 HHLIGAEKM
+611 HHLMGAERM
-620 DEIVFVENGK
+620 DEVIFMENGQ
-630 IVMQGSHEQLLARE
+630 ITMQGSHEQLLARE

-654 RPGWLERQHETP
+654 RPGWVDGQKPAVP
-666 LPPAASK
+666 LSSVAPR

>member
-1 MKSGYSR
+1 MKSGYEHM
-8 VETEQS
+8 ETVRNGKEK
-14 EQPTN
+14 N
-19 SWIAPYTAQYRWRFI
+19 SWIAPYVAQYRWRFL
-34 GAIAL
+34 AVIAL
-39 GTCAALCAVMLLF
+39 GTCAALCAVLLLF
-52 TSGYL
+52 TSGFL

-88 RYAERLAGHDAVLR
+88 RYIERLAGHDAVLR

-157 VIYGAAVLAF
+157 VMYGGAVIAF
-167 GSVDPMFAV
+167 GSIDLGFAV
-176 CMALYMLFI
+176 WMGLYMLFLV
-185 AAVLPAISLRL
+185 AVLPAISLKV
-196 TWRWRVQL
+196 TWKWRVRL
-204 KRENSK
+204 KKENSR

-221 LGDWIASGRAAA
+221 LGDWLASGRAAE
-233 FVQWQEEDEE
+233 FVQQQEEAEE
-243 QAEQIRRRLRR
+243 QVDAVRRKLRR
-254 WNRWRDFIAQF
+254 WIRWRDLMAQC

-270 VVSVTLWA
+270 VLSVTLWA
-278 GQAASAAQLPAVMI
+278 GNAASVGQLPAVMI

-300 PLTESLLPVGD
+300 PLTETLLPVGD
-311 ALGHVPD
+311 AVEHLPQ
-318 YRESLERLNRLEGQE
+318 YRESLDRLKQLEGKDNLPLQNGAGDAD
-333 GTGTDTAGKKDRD
+333 GTG
-346 NRNKDTDKNRK
+346 
-357 QDRSKDSGGYNEQ
+357 E
-370 YKERQQDSRESGLKT
+370 
-385 GQHSSSISGYG
+385 SISAVKNGNVMVRQ
-396 TDSSASADGRIR
+396 TSESLPTASDIPDRRIR
-408 LRIPPKLRADIA
+408 LRIPPKLRADIE
-420 IEQVSY
+420 INHVSY
-426 RYAPEGEYALQDISL
+426 RYASDDTYAVQDVSL

-464 LIQGALSPSSG
+464 LIQGALRPSG
-475 QVLINDL
+475 GKVLINNM
-482 PVEMLGESVTEVVAV
+482 PVQTLGESVTDVIAV

-514 IGRPDATDEEIRQ
+514 IGRPHATDEQIRQ

-534 AGLIESLPQAYHTPM
+534 SGLIESLPQGYDTPM

-562 RIALARVLLRKTP
+562 RIALARVLLRETP

-589 TERELMRTMLD
+589 TERELMRTILD
-600 SLQGKTLIWVT
+600 SLQGKTMIWVT
-611 HHLIGAEKM
+611 HHLIGAEQM
-620 DEIVFVENGK
+620 DELIFMENGN
-630 IVMQGSHEQLLARE
+630 IAMQGSHEQLLAGE

-654 RPGWLERQHETP
+654 RPGWTGRQQQEQP
-666 LPPAASK
+666 LPPVASR